1 MVSWAAR
8 FSTGHLSQTI
18 SLGPLNLTAL
28 HRDLVTDNYNDDFH
42 LLVYVSH
49 LMTSL
54 SMLQQP
60 CVLQT

>member
-1 MVSWAAR
+1 MSWAAR
-8 FSTGHLSQTI
+8 FSTGQLSQTI
-18 SLGPLNLTAL
+18 NPLNLTAL